1 MFVWAVLP
9 NFLHC
14 IYPSVI
20 FINGC
25 LYLSDIQVTGEE
37 REQTDIRLPPP
48 PPLPQVT
55 GEEREQTDI
64 LPPARH
70 TTPPH
75 PSLTKNDNKTVN
87 RQTTIWLK
95 SVSGSSRLLF
105 GLKTYIYVK
114 TLSCVFLS
122 GSETEMES
130 KRDKASESNPDQHK
144 ISSNELWDLY
154 LKVKLSSV
162 CSHVCVFTE

>member
-1 MFVWAVLP
+1 MCAVLP
-9 NFLHC
+9 HFLHC
-14 IYPSVI
+14 IYLCRI

-25 LYLSDIQVTGEE
+25 LLDTQVTGEE
-37 REQTDIRLPPP
+37 RKQTDI
-48 PPLPQVT
+48 
-55 GEEREQTDI
+55 
-64 LPPARH
+64 
-70 TTPPH
+70 
-75 PSLTKNDNKTVN
+75 
-87 RQTTIWLK
+87 
-95 SVSGSSRLLF
+95 
-105 GLKTYIYVK
+105 YIYIK

-162 CSHVCVFTE
+162 CSHDCVFSERKYILHNTMLL